1 MRANRKFPVN
11 RKGASLTI
19 PGVISLD
26 LAWSEAVESQG
37 TSHMFIRNVKPT
49 TSTAFDRVHRLG
61 QQKNVHIERLVIDD
75 SVENKV
81 LAMQDR
87 KVSATSS
94 HLFPL

>member
-1 MRANRKFPVN
+1 
-11 RKGASLTI
+11 
-19 PGVISLD
+19 
-26 LAWSEAVESQG
+26 
-37 TSHMFIRNVKPT
+37 MFIRNVKPT

-94 HLFPL
+94 PLFPL